1 MTMRCSLKLM
11 MIRSQGQSQ
20 KVDLQDRALVIRLD
34 LKNPRQTKMKSLRS
48 KIKRLK
54 KKRKKKCVNLLNR
67 MDLKLNSIKSNS
79 KKMR

>member
-1 MTMRCSLKLM
+1 MRCSLKLM

>member
-1 MTMRCSLKLM
+1 M

>member
-1 MTMRCSLKLM
+1 MMRCSLKLM